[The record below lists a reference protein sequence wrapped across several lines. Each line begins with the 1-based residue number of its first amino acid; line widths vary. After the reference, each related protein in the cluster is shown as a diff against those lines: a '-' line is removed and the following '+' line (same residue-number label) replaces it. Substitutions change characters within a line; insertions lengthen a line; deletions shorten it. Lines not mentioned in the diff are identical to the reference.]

1 MRRISS
7 TVPMGVRALPR
18 DFARNPWPL
27 DRATLLVF
35 RFGQQVRT
43 RGILLRFVWWM
54 IDLVYLRLLIG
65 AELPP
70 GVEAGPG
77 LRLPHAGRGV
87 ILHPTAR
94 LGEDVTLYHRVTLG
108 NSGPADQA
116 PVLGDRVYIGTGATI
131 IGEITIGDE
140 AAVGAGAVVTRDVQ
154 PRTTVGGV
162 PARPLPGSTGVHP

>member
-1 MRRISS
+1 
-7 TVPMGVRALPR
+7 MGLRALPR

-27 DRATLLVF
+27 DRATLVVF
-35 RFGQQVRT
+35 RFGQHVRT
-43 RGILLRFVWWM
+43 RGTLLRFAWW
-54 IDLVYLRLLIG
+54 IVDLVYLRLLIG

-70 GVEAGPG
+70 DVDAGPG

-87 ILHPTAR
+87 ILHPSAR

-108 NSGPADQA
+108 NSGPADRA

-131 IGEITIGDE
+131 IGEVTIGDD

-154 PRTTVGGV
+154 ARTTVAGV
-162 PARPLPGSTGVHP
+162 PARPLSSSNGTRGDARGAADDA